1 MRFLIRYSWE
11 SSQKRPPRTSFAASC
26 LLRLMPAGDS
36 VRMAWAISG
45 RAHKAWMVSLPL
57 PEGLGIARG
66 VLVADGD
73 QQPGPVRV
81 LPPLGAAG
89 RQAVRAAKSSFRSMK
104 RPKTCWKSFI
114 YLWVAEAGF
123 WR

>member
-1 MRFLIRYSWE
+1 
-11 SSQKRPPRTSFAASC
+11 
-26 LLRLMPAGDS
+26 MPAGDS

-45 RAHKAWMVSLPL
+45 RAHKAWMVSC
-57 PEGLGIARG
+57 RCR
-66 VLVADGD
+66 
-73 QQPGPVRV
+73 RV
-81 LPPLGAAG
+81 LGLPGAYSLPMAINSPAQLEFSRHWG
-89 RQAVRAAKSSFRSMK
+89 RPGVRPYRAAKSSFRSMK